1 MWAPDGERETADRFR
16 TPTVLLIEDDPAQQ
30 SLVREAFEPAGL
42 IVDTVATM
50 FDALELL
57 ALQPGSFDV
66 VVADLGLPDIGGLES
81 LDTLLRAVSLPVVVH
96 SGNDDPALPPGAH
109 RLGAAG
115 FVRKDE
121 PLGALVAA
129 VKDNLRGSLD
139 LARVARTVADR
150 MGGDARHPSDF
161 TAAVRAT
168 LDFLNRELPLGTWMV
183 TRVEGDDWIILDAVG
198 DAYGV
203 QAGDV
208 LAWSDSFCSRMVRG
222 EGPSLTA
229 AASSVPAYAE
239 APIGRTLDIE
249 TYVGLPLVVEGGGLF
264 GTLCGIDPA
273 ATDAPLTDLEPFLA
287 HTARMLSTALSI
299 DLERDHLQR
308 RLDLAKAASRI
319 DPLTGLPNRR
329 AFELMLRV
337 EEVRARRLGA
347 PAAVAVVDLDD
358 LKARND
364 RLGHEAGDRY
374 LRAAAQ
380 ALAAAMRSTDA
391 VFRIGGDEFA
401 VIAAPCPAARAK
413 SLSTRLRTA
422 LAEAEVTASVGVA
435 VRGAHMTMHEVV
447 DQADG
452 LMYAEKTGQADRD
465 D

>member
-1 MWAPDGERETADRFR
+1 MRTPDSEREEGERFR
-16 TPTVLLIEDDPAQQ
+16 APTVLLVEDDPAEQI
-30 SLVREAFEPAGL
+30 LVQETLRPHGV
-42 IVDTVATM
+42 IVDAVTTM

-81 LDTLLRAVSLPVVVH
+81 LDTLLGSVSLPVVIR
-96 SGNDDPALPPGAH
+96 SGNGDPALPPSAR

-115 FVRKDE
+115 FVHKDE
-121 PLGALVAA
+121 PRDVLVAV
-129 VKDNLRGSLD
+129 VKDNLPGSFD

-150 MGGDARHPSDF
+150 VGGGARQQSDF

-168 LDFLNRELPLGTWMV
+168 LDFLNAQLPLGTWMV
-183 TRVEGDDWIILDAVG
+183 TRVDGDDWIILDAIG

-203 QAGDV
+203 EPGDV
-208 LAWSDSFCSRMVRG
+208 LRWSDSFCSRMARG

-239 APIGRTLDIE
+239 APIGRELDIE

-264 GTLCGIDPA
+264 GTLCGIDPTP
-273 ATDAPLTDLEPFLA
+273 TDAPLADLEPFLA

-299 DLERDHLQR
+299 DLERDRLQR
-308 RLDLAKAASRI
+308 RLDLAKAASRT

-337 EEVRARRLGA
+337 EEVRARRYGA
-347 PAAVAVVDLDD
+347 PAAVAVIDLDN
-358 LKARND
+358 LKLLND
-364 RLGHEAGDRY
+364 RDGHEAGDRY

-380 ALAAAMRSTDA
+380 ALAGAMRSTDT

-413 SLSTRLRTA
+413 SLATRLRTA
-422 LAEAEVTASVGVA
+422 LAEADVTASLGVA
-435 VRGAHMTMHEVV
+435 VRGPHMTMHEVV

-452 LMYAEKTGQADRD
+452 LMYAEKTDRAG
-465 D
+465 